1 MQRLADDLRA
11 TYRGVRHK
19 CAVTWSQPIASGQA
33 GVMMNAKRVVIPVL
47 MLIVC
52 AAVLVTYNV
61 AAVNRTSPTT
71 TPTQTPRPLPTPTP
85 QSGSA
90 STPWP
95 SEEPGSLIPAAGE
108 PAPDF
113 TLPSV
118 SGDAVTL
125 SDYRGQKNV
134 VLLFYRTGG

>member
-1 MQRLADDLRA
+1 MTDRL
-11 TYRGVRHK
+11 GVTRDESHAHAIGCRQMSTGRK
-19 CAVTWSQPIASGQA
+19 TGAI
-33 GVMMNAKRVVIPVL
+33 MNGKRVMIPVL

-52 AAVLVTYNV
+52 AAVLVTYKV
-61 AAVNRTSPTT
+61 AAVNTIPATP
-71 TPTQTPRPLPTPTP
+71 TPTQTPRSVPTATP
-85 QSGSA
+85 GPA
-90 STPWP
+90 
-95 SEEPGSLIPAAGE
+95 EEPGSLIPAVGE

-118 SGDAVTL
+118 EGGAVTL

>member
-1 MQRLADDLRA
+1 MTDRLGVTRDKNPAHATGWRQTRA
-11 TYRGVRHK
+11 GGE
-19 CAVTWSQPIASGQA
+19 SGA
-33 GVMMNAKRVVIPVL
+33 MMNGKRALIPVL

-52 AAVLVTYNV
+52 AAILVTYKV
-61 AAVNRTSPTT
+61 AAVNTISATP
-71 TPTQTPRPLPTPTP
+71 TPTQTPRPVPTTTP
-85 QSGSA
+85 R
-90 STPWP
+90 PV
-95 SEEPGSLIPAAGE
+95 EEPASVAPTVGE

-118 SGDAVTL
+118 EGGAVTL

>member
-1 MQRLADDLRA
+1 
-11 TYRGVRHK
+11 
-19 CAVTWSQPIASGQA
+19 
-33 GVMMNAKRVVIPVL
+33 MNAKRVVIPVL

-52 AAVLVTYNV
+52 AAILVTYNV
-61 AAVNRTSPTT
+61 AAVNRTSPTP
-71 TPTQTPRPLPTPTP
+71 TPTQTPGPIPTPTP
-85 QSGSA
+85 RSA
-90 STPWP
+90 STSTPSR

-118 SGDAVTL
+118 GGDAVTL

>member
-1 MQRLADDLRA
+1 
-11 TYRGVRHK
+11 
-19 CAVTWSQPIASGQA
+19 
-33 GVMMNAKRVVIPVL
+33 MNAKRVVIPVL

-61 AAVNRTSPTT
+61 AAVNRTSQTP
-71 TPTQTPRPLPTPTP
+71 TPTQTLRPLPTPTP

-90 STPWP
+90 STPSP
-95 SEEPGSLIPAAGE
+95 TQELGSLTPATGE

-118 SGDAVTL
+118 EGDAVTL
-125 SDYRGQKNV
+125 SGYRGQKHV

>member
-1 MQRLADDLRA
+1 
-11 TYRGVRHK
+11 
-19 CAVTWSQPIASGQA
+19 
-33 GVMMNAKRVVIPVL
+33 MNAKRVVIPVL

-52 AAVLVTYNV
+52 AAILVTYNV
-61 AAVNRTSPTT
+61 AAVNRTTPTPT
-71 TPTQTPRPLPTPTP
+71 STQTPQPLPTPTP
-85 QSGSA
+85 QSGSV
-90 STPWP
+90 STPLP
-95 SEEPGSLIPAAGE
+95 TQEAGSLIPAAGE

>member
-1 MQRLADDLRA
+1 
-11 TYRGVRHK
+11 
-19 CAVTWSQPIASGQA
+19 
-33 GVMMNAKRVVIPVL
+33 MNAKRVVIPVL
-47 MLIVC
+47 MLMVC
-52 AAVLVTYNV
+52 AAILVTYNV
-61 AAVNRTSPTT
+61 AAVNRTSPTP
-71 TPTQTPRPLPTPTP
+71 TPAHTPRPIPTAAPR
-85 QSGSA
+85 SA
-90 STPWP
+90 STATPWP

-113 TLPSV
+113 TLPSM